1 MTVRSLPDTVATPAR
16 LRVITGHARSLSRA
30 LVWSFYTV
38 ATVVAFLTLIFL
50 RTAVDESVF
59 EIRELERRIEVEL
72 ARQHQLHLQKIR
84 LESPGEI
91 VPIAENM
98 LGMVLPEDV
107 IPVTVGGQA
116 GGDANGAGSTAGAR
130 AGALSEPPSVPSA
143 GDPLTSNK

>member
-1 MTVRSLPDTVATPAR
+1 
-16 LRVITGHARSLSRA
+16 
-30 LVWSFYTV
+30 VWSFYTV

-107 IPVTVGGQA
+107 IPVTVVGQA

-143 GDPLTSNK
+143 GDPVTSNK

>member
-1 MTVRSLPDTVATPAR
+1 MTVRSVPGAVANPAR
-16 LRVITGHARSLSRA
+16 LRVMAGRARARSRA

-50 RTAVDESVF
+50 RTAVDEAAF
-59 EIRELERRIEVEL
+59 EIRELERQIELEL
-72 ARQHQLHLQKIR
+72 ARQHHLRLQKIR

-107 IPVTVGGQA
+107 IPVTVVGQA
-116 GGDANGAGSTAGAR
+116 GGDANGAGATGGAR
-130 AGALSEPPSVPSA
+130 ARALPEPSSVPSA
-143 GDPLTSNK
+143 GDPVTSNT